1 VGKFSYICY
10 NNADKNMSKKIK
22 VIVSGASG
30 KMGRAIIGLIPS
42 YENIVLTGAIEKKGH
57 PLIDQD
63 ISAISHALKGVTI
76 LDDLRDAIGNAD
88 VIIEFSS
95 PEITLKHL
103 EIAASYPDRAF
114 IIGTTGFTQEQEAK
128 IKEYAKKI
136 ACVKAPNMSTGMN
149 TLFNTIGKIAKVLG
163 EDYDAEIVETHHKAK
178 IDTPSGT
185 AKKLGE
191 VIAQSY
197 GKNYDEI
204 VSLGRKSQG
213 ARKKGEI
220 GIHTVRAGSI
230 IGEHRIIFAGGG
242 EHIEITHRAESRD
255 AFAHGALK
263 AAQWITGKK
272 SGLYGMNDVLG
283 I

>member
-1 VGKFSYICY
+1 M
-10 NNADKNMSKKIK
+10 NKKIK
-22 VIVSGASG
+22 VIVSGAAG
-30 KMGRAIIGLIPS
+30 KMGVAVIGLIPS

-63 ISAISHALKGVTI
+63 ISCISHKIKGVTI

-88 VIIEFSS
+88 VVIEFSN

-114 IIGTTGFTQEQEAK
+114 IIGTTGFTKEQEAK
-128 IKEYAKKI
+128 IKEHSKKI
-136 ACVKAPNMSTGMN
+136 ACLKAPNMSTGMN
-149 TLFNTIGKIAKVLG
+149 LLFNTVGKVAKVLG
-163 EDYDAEIVETHHKAK
+163 EDYDAEIIETHHKAK
-178 IDTPSGT
+178 VDAPSGT

-204 VSLGRKSQG
+204 VNLGRKSQG

-220 GIHTVRAGSI
+220 GIHAVRAGSI
-230 IGEHRIIFAGGG
+230 IGEHRVIFAGGG
-242 EHIEITHRAESRD
+242 EQIEITHRAESRD

-263 AAQWITGKK
+263 AAEWIIGKK
-272 SGLYGMNDVLG
+272 CGLYGMSDVLG
-283 I
+283 L